1 MSNYQNLPEL
11 FFSKAKE
18 NLNNQ
23 HLLKINNSTN
33 EIDSWTWSNTY
44 SSVNKIYQFINSQ
57 NLKKDERILLVSE
70 NRPEWMA
77 ADIAIMSNQLIAVP
91 NYITYTSR
99 DFEHILNDSKPKGLI
114 VSNKDLL
121 ETVLIASKKINFE
134 LQFIICFDQFENTS
148 IPNLTFYDDLIE
160 DPSVKPDKYH
170 SIQRK
175 DPASIIYTSG
185 TQGLPK
191 GVILSHG
198 GILSNCEGAYELLQT
213 LKSPDLT
220 FLTWL
225 PLSHSYEHVVQFVTL
240 MMEAKV
246 FYNKS
251 IETLL
256 PTIKVAKPHIMTA
269 VPRFYNNLFAKM
281 QINLKNQSQFKQNL
295 FNSAISLGTKK
306 LHQQK
311 LSLKEKILD
320 FLLDKLV
327 RKKVKNNF
335 GGRLEAFVS
344 GGGPLDSRV
353 GEALNAL
360 GLKTLQ
366 GYGLTETSPVVSCNP
381 LHKVK
386 VETVG
391 PIFPGVEVK
400 LAEDGEILVKGENLM
415 LGYWNNQEATNKTII
430 NGWLHTGDIG
440 EFDKEGY
447 LKITDRKKDIIVN
460 AGGDN
465 ISPTRVEAKLDIEP
479 EIAQSMLYG
488 DFKNYLVA
496 VIVPDK
502 DFALNWAKENGKE
515 QKFESIVKDDDF
527 NKLMK
532 EVVNRVN
539 KNLSVIEQVR
549 KFILIDHE
557 FTIENSMMTVSMKVR
572 RFAVKDKYQEDL
584 EKLY

>member
-1 MSNYQNLPEL
+1 MDKFQNLPEL
-11 FFSKAKE
+11 FFTKA
-18 NLNNQ
+18 NLNINNE
-23 HLLKINNSTN
+23 HLLKLEDSSKKVKSYKWSDTTN
-33 EIDSWTWSNTY
+33 L
-44 SSVNKIYQFINSQ
+44 VLKIHNF
-57 NLKKDERILLVSE
+57 LEDKKLSDFDRVLLVSE

-77 ADIAIMSNQLIAVP
+77 SDIAIMSSKLIAVP

-121 ETVLIASKKINFE
+121 DTILVASKKINYELDFILCFE
-134 LQFIICFDQFENTS
+134 EFDNS
-148 IPNLTFYDDLIE
+148 NIPNLSFLNKINNDFPTEII
-160 DPSVKPDKYH
+160 KYQ
-170 SIQRK
+170 SIQRS
-175 DPASIIYTSG
+175 DPACIIYTSG

-198 GILSNCEGAYELLQT
+198 GVLSNCEGAYELLES
-213 LKSPDLT
+213 LKGPDLT

-225 PLSHSYEHVVQFVTL
+225 PLSHSYEHVVQFVQI

-246 FYNKS
+246 FYNKT

-256 PTIKVAKPHIMTA
+256 PTIKIAKPHIMTA

-281 QINLKNQSQFKQNL
+281 QINLKTQSKFKQNL
-295 FNSAISLGTKK
+295 FSKTIYLGTKN
-306 LHQQK
+306 LHGHK
-311 LSLKEKILD
+311 LSFNEKILNV
-320 FLLDKLV
+320 LLEKLV

-381 LHKVK
+381 LHKIK

-400 LAEDGEILVKGENLM
+400 LADDGEILVRGENLM
-415 LGYWNNQEATNKTII
+415 LGYWNNTEATNETIK

-440 EFDKEGY
+440 EFDSDGY
-447 LKITDRKKDIIVN
+447 LKITDRKKDIIVSL
-460 AGGDN
+460 GGDN
-465 ISPTRVEAKLDIEP
+465 IAPSKIENLLTLSP
-479 EIAQSMLYG
+479 EIEQACVFGEQ
-488 DFKNYLVA
+488 KNYIA
-496 VIVPDK
+496 
-502 DFALNWAKENGKE
+502 ALIILSNDSNASNDDIQNYINEINENLTQPEKIK
-515 QKFESIVKDDDF
+515 KFQI
-527 NKLMK
+527 
-532 EVVNRVN
+532 
-539 KNLSVIEQVR
+539 
-549 KFILIDHE
+549 IDE
-557 FTIENSMMTVSMKVR
+557 PFSIENNLMTPTMKVR
-572 RFAVKDKYQEDL
+572 RHEVEKKYSETINQL
-584 EKLY
+584 F

>member
-1 MSNYQNLPEL
+1 MDKYQNLPQL
-11 FFSKAKE
+11 FFSKAQE
-18 NLNNQ
+18 NFKNQ
-23 HLLKINNSTN
+23 HLLKINNTTN
-33 EIDSWTWSNTY
+33 EIESWTWSDTLR
-44 SSVNKIYQFINSQ
+44 SVNKIYQFINSQ
-57 NLKKDERILLVSE
+57 KLHKEERVLLVSE
-70 NRPEWMA
+70 NRPEWMT

-114 VSNKDLL
+114 VSNKNLL
-121 ETVLIASKKINFE
+121 DTVLIASKKINFE
-134 LQFIICFDQFENTS
+134 LQFIICFDRFDNTN
-148 IPNLTFYDDLIE
+148 IPNLNFYDDLIE
-160 DPSVKPDKYH
+160 DSSIEPDKYLF
-170 SIQRK
+170 IQRK
-175 DPASIIYTSG
+175 DPACIIYTSG

-191 GVILSHG
+191 GVVLSHG

-213 LKSPDLT
+213 LKGPDLT

-269 VPRFYNNLFAKM
+269 VPRFYNNLFSKM
-281 QINLKNQSQFKQNL
+281 QINLKNQPQFKQNL
-295 FNSAISLGTKK
+295 FNQAILLGTKK

-311 LSLKEKILD
+311 LSITEKIFD

-327 RKKVKNNF
+327 RKKVLNNF
-335 GGRLEAFVS
+335 GGRLKAFVS

-415 LGYWNNQEATNKTII
+415 LGYWNNPEATKKTII
-430 NGWLHTGDIG
+430 DGWLHTGDIG
-440 EFDKEGY
+440 EIDEEGY
-447 LKITDRKKDIIVN
+447 LKITDRKKDIIVSL
-460 AGGDN
+460 GGDN
-465 ISPTRVEAKLDIEP
+465 IAPSKLENLLTLSSDIEQACVFG
-479 EIAQSMLYG
+479 EQ
-488 DFKNYLVA
+488 KNYIA
-496 VIVPDK
+496 
-502 DFALNWAKENGKE
+502 ALIILSVDSKATKE
-515 QKFESIVKDDDF
+515 QIDLYIEKMNVD
-527 NKLMK
+527 
-532 EVVNRVN
+532 
-539 KNLSVIEQVR
+539 LSQPEKIKR
-549 KFILIDHE
+549 YHIIDE
-557 FTIENSMMTVSMKVR
+557 PFTIENNLMTPTMKVR
-572 RFAVKDKYQEDL
+572 RHEVEKKYSEVINGMF
-584 EKLY
+584 

>member
-1 MSNYQNLPEL
+1 MDKFQNLPEL
-11 FFSKAKE
+11 FFTKA
-18 NLNNQ
+18 NLNINNE
-23 HLLKINNSTN
+23 HLLKLEDSSKKVKSYKWSDTTN
-33 EIDSWTWSNTY
+33 L
-44 SSVNKIYQFINSQ
+44 VLKIHNF
-57 NLKKDERILLVSE
+57 LEDKKLSDFDRVLLVSE

-77 ADIAIMSNQLIAVP
+77 SDIAIMSSKLIAVP

-121 ETVLIASKKINFE
+121 DTVLVASKKINYELDFILCFE
-134 LQFIICFDQFENTS
+134 EFDNS
-148 IPNLTFYDDLIE
+148 NIPNLSFLNKINNDFPTEII
-160 DPSVKPDKYH
+160 KYQ
-170 SIQRK
+170 SIQRS
-175 DPASIIYTSG
+175 DPACIIYTSG

-198 GILSNCEGAYELLQT
+198 GVLSNCEGAYELLES
-213 LKSPDLT
+213 LKGPDLT

-225 PLSHSYEHVVQFVTL
+225 PLSHSYEHVVQFVQI

-246 FYNKS
+246 FYNKT

-256 PTIKVAKPHIMTA
+256 PTIKIAKPHIMTA

-281 QINLKNQSQFKQNL
+281 QINLKTQSKFKQNL
-295 FNSAISLGTKK
+295 FSKTIYLGTKN
-306 LHQQK
+306 LHGHK
-311 LSLKEKILD
+311 LSFNEKILNV
-320 FLLDKLV
+320 LLEKLV

-381 LHKVK
+381 LHKIK

-400 LAEDGEILVKGENLM
+400 LADDGEILVRGENLM
-415 LGYWNNQEATNKTII
+415 LGYWNNTEATNETIK

-440 EFDKEGY
+440 EFDSDGY
-447 LKITDRKKDIIVN
+447 LKITDRKKDIIVSL
-460 AGGDN
+460 GGDN
-465 ISPTRVEAKLDIEP
+465 IAPSKIENLLTLSP
-479 EIAQSMLYG
+479 EIEQACVFGEQ
-488 DFKNYLVA
+488 KNYIA
-496 VIVPDK
+496 
-502 DFALNWAKENGKE
+502 ALIILSNDSNASNDDIQNYINEINENLTQPEKIK
-515 QKFESIVKDDDF
+515 KFQI
-527 NKLMK
+527 
-532 EVVNRVN
+532 
-539 KNLSVIEQVR
+539 
-549 KFILIDHE
+549 IDE
-557 FTIENSMMTVSMKVR
+557 PFSIENNLMTPTMKVR
-572 RFAVKDKYQEDL
+572 RHEVEKKYSEAINQL
-584 EKLY
+584 F

>member
-1 MSNYQNLPEL
+1 MDKCQNLPEL
-11 FFSKAKE
+11 FFSKAQE
-18 NLNNQ
+18 NFKNQ
-23 HLLKINNSTN
+23 HLLKINNTTN
-33 EIDSWTWSNTY
+33 EIESWTWSDTLR
-44 SSVNKIYQFINSQ
+44 SVNKIYQFINSQ
-57 NLKKDERILLVSE
+57 NLHKEERVLLVSE
-70 NRPEWMA
+70 NRPEWMT

-114 VSNKDLL
+114 VSNKNLL
-121 ETVLIASKKINFE
+121 DTVLIASKKINFE
-134 LQFIICFDQFENTS
+134 LQFIICFDRFDNS
-148 IPNLTFYDDLIE
+148 NIPNLSFYDDLIE
-160 DPSVKPDKYH
+160 DTSIKPDKYL

-191 GVILSHG
+191 GVVLSHG

-213 LKSPDLT
+213 LKGPDLT

-256 PTIKVAKPHIMTA
+256 PTIKIAKPHIMTA

-281 QINLKNQSQFKQNL
+281 QINLKTQSQFKQKL
-295 FNSAISLGTKK
+295 FNQAILLGTKK

-311 LSLKEKILD
+311 LSITEKIFD
-320 FLLDKLV
+320 FLMDKLV
-327 RKKVKNNF
+327 RKKVLDNF
-335 GGRLEAFVS
+335 GGRLKAFVS

-430 NGWLHTGDIG
+430 DGWLHTGDIG
-440 EFDKEGY
+440 EFDEEGY
-447 LKITDRKKDIIVN
+447 LKITDRKKDIIVSL
-460 AGGDN
+460 GGDN
-465 ISPTRVEAKLDIEP
+465 IAPSKLENLLTLSSDIEQACVFG
-479 EIAQSMLYG
+479 EQ
-488 DFKNYLVA
+488 KNYIAAIIILSA
-496 VIVPDK
+496 DSK
-502 DFALNWAKENGKE
+502 ATKE
-515 QKFESIVKDDDF
+515 QIDLYIEKMNTD
-527 NKLMK
+527 
-532 EVVNRVN
+532 
-539 KNLSVIEQVR
+539 LSQPEKIKR
-549 KFILIDHE
+549 YHIIDE
-557 FTIENSMMTVSMKVR
+557 PFTIENNLMTPTMKVR
-572 RFAVKDKYQEDL
+572 RHEVEKKYSEVINGMF
-584 EKLY
+584 

>member
-1 MSNYQNLPEL
+1 MNKYQNLPEL

-18 NLNNQ
+18 NLKNQ
-23 HLLKINNSTN
+23 HLLKINNNTN
-33 EIDSWTWSNTY
+33 QIESWTWSNTY
-44 SSVNKIYQFINSQ
+44 SSVNKIYQFISSQ
-57 NLKKDERILLVSE
+57 NLEKNERILLVSE

-114 VSNKDLL
+114 VSNITLL
-121 ETVLIASKKINFE
+121 DTVLIAAKKINFE
-134 LQFIICFDQFENTS
+134 LQFIICFDQFENTN

-160 DPSVKPDKYH
+160 DPSIEPNKYQ
-170 SIQRK
+170 SIQRN

-256 PTIKVAKPHIMTA
+256 PTIKIAKPHIMTA

-295 FNSAISLGTKK
+295 FNSAILLGTKK

-311 LSLKEKILD
+311 LSFSEQILN

-400 LAEDGEILVKGENLM
+400 LAEDGEILVRGENLM
-415 LGYWNNQEATNKTII
+415 LGYWNNPEATNKTII
-430 NGWLHTGDIG
+430 DGWLHTGDIG
-440 EFDKEGY
+440 EFDGEGY
-447 LKITDRKKDIIVN
+447 LKITDRKKDIIVSL
-460 AGGDN
+460 GGDN
-465 ISPTRVEAKLDIEP
+465 IAPSKLENLLTLSSDIEQACVFG
-479 EIAQSMLYG
+479 EQ
-488 DFKNYLVA
+488 KNYIA
-496 VIVPDK
+496 
-502 DFALNWAKENGKE
+502 ALIILSADSKATKE
-515 QKFESIVKDDDF
+515 QID
-527 NKLMK
+527 LY
-532 EVVNRVN
+532 
-539 KNLSVIEQVR
+539 IEKMNADLTQPEKIKR
-549 KFILIDHE
+549 YHIIDE
-557 FTIENSMMTVSMKVR
+557 PFTIENNLMTPTMKVR
-572 RFAVKDKYQEDL
+572 RHEVEKKYSEVINGMF
-584 EKLY
+584 

>member
-1 MSNYQNLPEL
+1 MDKYQNLPQL
-11 FFSKAKE
+11 FFSKAQE
-18 NLNNQ
+18 NFKNQ
-23 HLLKINNSTN
+23 HLLKINNTTN
-33 EIDSWTWSNTY
+33 EIESWTWSDTLR
-44 SSVNKIYQFINSQ
+44 SVNKIYQFINS
-57 NLKKDERILLVSE
+57 KKLHKEERVLLVSE
-70 NRPEWMA
+70 NRPEWMT

-114 VSNKDLL
+114 VSNKNLL
-121 ETVLIASKKINFE
+121 DTVLIASKKINFE
-134 LQFIICFDQFENTS
+134 LQFIICFDRFDNTN
-148 IPNLTFYDDLIE
+148 IPNLNFYDDLIE
-160 DPSVKPDKYH
+160 DSSIEPDKYLF
-170 SIQRK
+170 IQRK
-175 DPASIIYTSG
+175 DPACIIYTSG

-191 GVILSHG
+191 GVVLSHG

-213 LKSPDLT
+213 LKGPDLT

-281 QINLKNQSQFKQNL
+281 QINLKNQPQFKQNL
-295 FNSAISLGTKK
+295 FNQAIILGTKK

-311 LSLKEKILD
+311 LSITEKIFD

-327 RKKVKNNF
+327 RKKVLNNF
-335 GGRLEAFVS
+335 GGRLKAFVS

-415 LGYWNNQEATNKTII
+415 LGYWNNPEATKKTII
-430 NGWLHTGDIG
+430 DGWLHTGDIG
-440 EFDKEGY
+440 EFDEEGY
-447 LKITDRKKDIIVN
+447 LKITDRKKDIIVSL
-460 AGGDN
+460 GGDN
-465 ISPTRVEAKLDIEP
+465 IAPSKLENLLTLSSDIEQACVFG
-479 EIAQSMLYG
+479 EQ
-488 DFKNYLVA
+488 KNYIA
-496 VIVPDK
+496 
-502 DFALNWAKENGKE
+502 ALIILSVDSKATKE
-515 QKFESIVKDDDF
+515 QIDLYIEKMNVD
-527 NKLMK
+527 
-532 EVVNRVN
+532 
-539 KNLSVIEQVR
+539 LSQPEKIKR
-549 KFILIDHE
+549 YHIIDE
-557 FTIENSMMTVSMKVR
+557 PFTIENNLMTPTMKVR
-572 RFAVKDKYQEDL
+572 RHEVEKKYSEVINGMF
-584 EKLY
+584 

>member
-1 MSNYQNLPEL
+1 MDKYQNLPQL
-11 FFSKAKE
+11 FFSKAQE
-18 NLNNQ
+18 NFKNQ
-23 HLLKINNSTN
+23 HLLKINNTTN
-33 EIDSWTWSNTY
+33 EIESWTWSDTLR
-44 SSVNKIYQFINSQ
+44 SVNKIYQFINS
-57 NLKKDERILLVSE
+57 KKLHKEERVLLVSE
-70 NRPEWMA
+70 NRPEWMT

-114 VSNKDLL
+114 VSNKNLL
-121 ETVLIASKKINFE
+121 DTVLIASKKINFE
-134 LQFIICFDQFENTS
+134 LQFIICFDRFDNTN
-148 IPNLTFYDDLIE
+148 IPNLNFYDDLIE
-160 DPSVKPDKYH
+160 DSSIEPDKYLF
-170 SIQRK
+170 IQRK
-175 DPASIIYTSG
+175 DPACIIYTSG

-191 GVILSHG
+191 GVVLSHG

-213 LKSPDLT
+213 LKEPDLT

-281 QINLKNQSQFKQNL
+281 QINLKNQPQFKQNL
-295 FNSAISLGTKK
+295 FNQAIILGTKQ

-311 LSLKEKILD
+311 LSITEKIFD

-327 RKKVKNNF
+327 RKKVLNNF
-335 GGRLEAFVS
+335 GGRLKAFVS

-415 LGYWNNQEATNKTII
+415 LGYWNNPEATKKTII
-430 NGWLHTGDIG
+430 DGWLHTGDIG
-440 EFDKEGY
+440 EFDEEGY
-447 LKITDRKKDIIVN
+447 LKITDRKKDIIVSL
-460 AGGDN
+460 GGDN
-465 ISPTRVEAKLDIEP
+465 IAPSKLENLLTLSSDIEQACVFG
-479 EIAQSMLYG
+479 EQ
-488 DFKNYLVA
+488 KNYIA
-496 VIVPDK
+496 
-502 DFALNWAKENGKE
+502 ALIILSVDSKATKE
-515 QKFESIVKDDDF
+515 QIDLYIENMNVD
-527 NKLMK
+527 
-532 EVVNRVN
+532 
-539 KNLSVIEQVR
+539 LSQPEKIKR
-549 KFILIDHE
+549 YHIIDE
-557 FTIENSMMTVSMKVR
+557 PFTIENNLMTPTMKVR
-572 RFAVKDKYQEDL
+572 RHEVEKKYSEVINGMF
-584 EKLY
+584 

>member
-1 MSNYQNLPEL
+1 MDKYQNLPEL
-11 FFSKAKE
+11 FFSKAQE
-18 NLNNQ
+18 NFKNQ
-23 HLLKINNSTN
+23 HLLKINNTTN
-33 EIDSWTWSNTY
+33 EIESWTWSDTLR
-44 SSVNKIYQFINSQ
+44 SVNKIYHFINSQ
-57 NLKKDERILLVSE
+57 NLHKEERVLLVSE
-70 NRPEWMA
+70 NRPEWMT

-114 VSNKDLL
+114 ISNKNLL
-121 ETVLIASKKINFE
+121 DTVLIASKKINFE
-134 LQFIICFDQFENTS
+134 LQFIICFDRFDNS
-148 IPNLTFYDDLIE
+148 NIPNLSFYDDLIE
-160 DPSVKPDKYH
+160 DTSIKPNKYL

-191 GVILSHG
+191 GVVLSHG

-213 LKSPDLT
+213 LKGPDLT

-256 PTIKVAKPHIMTA
+256 PTIKIAKPHIMTA

-281 QINLKNQSQFKQNL
+281 QINLKTQSQFKQNL
-295 FNSAISLGTKK
+295 FNQAILLGTKK
-306 LHQQK
+306 LYQQK
-311 LSLKEKILD
+311 LSITEKIFD
-320 FLLDKLV
+320 FLMDKLV
-327 RKKVKNNF
+327 RKKVINNF
-335 GGRLEAFVS
+335 GGRLKAFVS
-344 GGGPLDSRV
+344 GGGPLDSGV

-430 NGWLHTGDIG
+430 DGWLHTGDIG
-440 EFDKEGY
+440 EFDEEGY
-447 LKITDRKKDIIVN
+447 LKITDRKKDIIVSL
-460 AGGDN
+460 GGDN
-465 ISPTRVEAKLDIEP
+465 IAPSKLENLLTLSSDIEQACVFG
-479 EIAQSMLYG
+479 EQ
-488 DFKNYLVA
+488 KNYIAAIIILSA
-496 VIVPDK
+496 DSK
-502 DFALNWAKENGKE
+502 ATKE
-515 QKFESIVKDDDF
+515 QIDLYIEKMNTD
-527 NKLMK
+527 
-532 EVVNRVN
+532 
-539 KNLSVIEQVR
+539 LSQPEKIKR
-549 KFILIDHE
+549 YHIIDE
-557 FTIENSMMTVSMKVR
+557 PFTIENNLMTPTMKVR
-572 RFAVKDKYQEDL
+572 RHEVEKKYSEVINGMF
-584 EKLY
+584 

>member
-1 MSNYQNLPEL
+1 MSKFQNLPEL
-11 FFSKAKE
+11 FFTKA
-18 NLNNQ
+18 NLNNNNE
-23 HLLKINNSTN
+23 HLLKLDDTSKKVKSLKWSDTTN
-33 EIDSWTWSNTY
+33 L
-44 SSVNKIYQFINSQ
+44 V
-57 NLKKDERILLVSE
+57 LKVHNFLEDKKLSDFDRVLLVSE

-77 ADIAIMSNQLIAVP
+77 SDIAIMSSKLIAVP

-121 ETVLIASKKINFE
+121 DTVLVASKKINYELDFILCFE
-134 LQFIICFDQFENTS
+134 EFDNS
-148 IPNLTFYDDLIE
+148 NIPNLSFLNKINNDFPTEII
-160 DPSVKPDKYH
+160 KYQ
-170 SIQRK
+170 SIQRS
-175 DPASIIYTSG
+175 DPACIIYTSG

-198 GILSNCEGAYELLQT
+198 GVLSNCEGAYELLES

-225 PLSHSYEHVVQFVTL
+225 PLSHSYEHVVQFVQI

-246 FYNKS
+246 FYNKT

-256 PTIKVAKPHIMTA
+256 PTIKIAKPHIMTA

-281 QINLKNQSQFKQNL
+281 QINLKNQSKFKQNL
-295 FNSAISLGTKK
+295 FNKTIYLGTKNLHGHK
-306 LHQQK
+306 LNAG
-311 LSLKEKILD
+311 EKILNV
-320 FLLDKLV
+320 LLEKLV

-381 LHKVK
+381 LQKVK

-400 LAEDGEILVKGENLM
+400 LADDGEILVRGENLM
-415 LGYWNNQEATNKTII
+415 LGYWNNTEATNETIK

-440 EFDKEGY
+440 EFDGDGY
-447 LKITDRKKDIIVN
+447 LKITDRKKDIIVSL
-460 AGGDN
+460 GGDN
-465 ISPTRVEAKLDIEP
+465 IAPSKIENLLTLSP
-479 EIAQSMLYG
+479 EIEQACVFGEQ
-488 DFKNYLVA
+488 KNYIA
-496 VIVPDK
+496 
-502 DFALNWAKENGKE
+502 ALIILSNDSKASNDDIQNYINEINDNLTQPEKIK
-515 QKFESIVKDDDF
+515 KFQIINEPFS
-527 NKLMK
+527 
-532 EVVNRVN
+532 
-539 KNLSVIEQVR
+539 
-549 KFILIDHE
+549 
-557 FTIENSMMTVSMKVR
+557 IENNLMTPTMKVR
-572 RFAVKDKYQEDL
+572 RHEVEKKYSEVINQL
-584 EKLY
+584 F